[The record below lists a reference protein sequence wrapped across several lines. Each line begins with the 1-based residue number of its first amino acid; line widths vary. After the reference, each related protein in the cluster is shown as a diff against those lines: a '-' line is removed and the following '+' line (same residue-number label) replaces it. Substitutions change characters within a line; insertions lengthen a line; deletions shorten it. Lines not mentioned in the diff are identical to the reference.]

1 MDDDALAGV
10 VFVDD
15 HPPQLEPADVLGL
28 TEDVLGFDDEKPPLD
43 EALGNDGFDD
53 EKPPLEEDLDADGF
67 DDEKPP
73 DERLL
78 DEEDDEREL
87 DPVEPAWIS
96 SGARND
102 KDKINVVRSCVNLF
116 MI

>member
-53 EKPPLEEDLDADGF
+53 EKPP
-67 DDEKPP
+67 